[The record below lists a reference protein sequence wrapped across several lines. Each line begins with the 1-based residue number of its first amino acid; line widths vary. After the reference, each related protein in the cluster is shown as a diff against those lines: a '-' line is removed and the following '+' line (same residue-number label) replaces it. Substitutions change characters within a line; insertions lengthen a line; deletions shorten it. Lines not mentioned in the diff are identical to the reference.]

1 VRPRCADKP
10 WYAGG
15 VGTWE
20 RGALALEELKRL
32 SLTPEEGFVLS
43 RLDARLST
51 SEVAALTGLP
61 PERAIQILERL
72 TEVGAVRSDA
82 PSIETPSVTAD
93 EARFLDEQ
101 LGSEV
106 SDTEVEGAPDE
117 EPGDSEAAEESDPDP
132 APANEAGYR
141 KIYETQLRT
150 LSQGERISKARTATD
165 SELMALCLDPDARV
179 LNGVLENPKC
189 GLQHARFAARWHPT
203 AAGLE
208 AIAQRGGFFID
219 PQLQRLLLRN
229 THSSELLTKRVL
241 GGKRM
246 LDAYKVSVDT
256 DVPERAR
263 MFARTVLRSKFG
275 TAQGE
280 ERAGLICATDGRV
293 LAALAGL
300 TLDGRATSIL
310 CARGY
315 TSALFVQSLARFGS
329 CPPQLLAHLLRQP
342 LVRRQQHLKSM
353 LLQHPN
359 MPAEAKRRM

>member
-1 VRPRCADKP
+1 
-10 WYAGG
+10 
-15 VGTWE
+15 VGTWV
-20 RGALALEELKRL
+20 RGALALEDLKRL

-61 PERAIQILERL
+61 PERTVEILSRL
-72 TEVGAVRSDA
+72 VEVGAVQSDS
-82 PSIETPSVTAD
+82 PPPETPSITAD
-93 EARFLDEQ
+93 EGRYVDEQ
-101 LGSEV
+101 LGAGV
-106 SDTEVEGAPDE
+106 SDEEAATAEDPEG
-117 EPGDSEAAEESDPDP
+117 SEATESEPP
-132 APANEAGYR
+132 PANEAGFR
-141 KIYETQLRT
+141 KIYESQFRK
-150 LSQGERISKARTATD
+150 LSQGERTSAARTATD
-165 SELMALCLDPDARV
+165 NELIALCLDPDPRV

-229 THSSELLTKRVL
+229 PHSSELLTKRVL

-256 DVPERAR
+256 DVPERTR

-280 ERAGLICATDGRV
+280 ERAGLICTTDGRV

-329 CPPQLLAHLLRQP
+329 CPPPLLAHLLRQP